1 MLCHARCTGHDGG
14 ERGRGRKCRWVR
26 EEGAEEGELAM
37 GGREKQVRSRKEE
50 SSEDQR
56 GRRRRRRKR
65 RVEAD
70 LRGVEED
77 IS

>member
-1 MLCHARCTGHDGG
+1 
-14 ERGRGRKCRWVR
+14 
-26 EEGAEEGELAM
+26 M